1 MRPYASL
8 GVIINTNDGD
18 NLEQGDQHM
27 ISHMHYCIVINKANH
42 SRSTGVPSALPREN
56 VI

>member
-27 ISHMHYCIVINKANH
+27 ISHMHYCIVINKVNH
-42 SRSTGVPSALPREN
+42 SRSTGVPSALPKEN